1 MEPWY
6 AGRPMGP
13 KKTRTVS
20 RGFFTLPSELQEKV
34 FKHYLDTGDESVPQT
49 TRNCNNALTLRLVSV
64 GLARIY
70 LEAVSYCAFLT
81 HMQKRAQLRME
92 DTEPSRELVRVC
104 ANTTDNMMLKL
115 YTGMA
120 ENNRTAAFEGLKT
133 LVRIHEKQDIALA
146 RAEAK
151 ME

>member
-1 MEPWY
+1 MC
-6 AGRPMGP
+6 P

-20 RGFFTLPSELQEKV
+20 RGFFTLPLELQEQV

-70 LEAVSYCAFLT
+70 LEAVSHCAFLT
-81 HMQKRAQLRME
+81 HMQKRKLLRME
-92 DTEPSRELVRVC
+92 DKESSRELVRVC
-104 ANTTDNMMLKL
+104 ANTTDNMLLKL

-133 LVRIHEKQDIALA
+133 IIQLHEKQNLALA
-146 RAEAK
+146 RAGVATE
-151 ME
+151 

>member
-1 MEPWY
+1 MC
-6 AGRPMGP
+6 P
-13 KKTRTVS
+13 KKTRRAS

-64 GLARIY
+64 GMARIY

-115 YTGMA
+115 YTGMS

-133 LVRIHEKQDIALA
+133 VVKLHERQNLALA
-146 RAEAK
+146 RAGVTTE
-151 ME
+151 